1 MRASILSIGDELLIG
16 QVVNT
21 NASWLGDRLTASG
34 VAVVAISTIGDVLDD
49 IVREVERLA
58 AMSDLVIVSGGLG
71 PTDDDLT
78 RDAVC
83 ALLGCD
89 MAYDAAQLERIE
101 RRFADGGIPMNERSR
116 LQARVPSAARVL
128 ANNFGSAPGL
138 DFRVGEARVIVLPG
152 VPTEL
157 KGIVEE
163 HLLPELAAA
172 NPIERITLLVFGP
185 TESALADML
194 VDVAEFVGDGVSLA
208 YLPSPGGIRLRAMRV
223 RDDDE
228 ARSRYDRLVAGVRE
242 RVEGVLVSDSGESL
256 PEALGRE
263 LRARGLTLATAE
275 SCTGGMIGE
284 LLTDVAG
291 SSDYYLGGAV
301 AYANDAKVAM
311 LAVAPELIAT
321 HGAVSAEV
329 AEAMA
334 TGARERLGADIGVA
348 VTGIAGPGG
357 GTPEKPV
364 GTVWIAV
371 STASEVTSWHRTL
384 GRQRDVVRQRAAYLA
399 IELARRAAVALQRPV
414 A

>member
-1 MRASILSIGDELLIG
+1 
-16 QVVNT
+16 
-21 NASWLGDRLTASG
+21 
-34 VAVVAISTIGDVLDD
+34 
-49 IVREVERLA
+49 
-58 AMSDLVIVSGGLG
+58 
-71 PTDDDLT
+71 
-78 RDAVC
+78 
-83 ALLGCD
+83 